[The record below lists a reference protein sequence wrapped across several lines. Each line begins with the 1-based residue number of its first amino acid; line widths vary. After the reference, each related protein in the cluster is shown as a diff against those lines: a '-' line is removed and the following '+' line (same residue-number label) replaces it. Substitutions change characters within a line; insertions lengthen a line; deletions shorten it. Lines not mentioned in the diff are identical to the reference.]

1 MALGGHVGASAQEP
15 EENHVMD
22 PAGLTEDSGQ
32 DDCDFFREY
41 YISSIRSGLGA
52 DREYAAKPFSELD
65 TVTLGN
71 IAAKY
76 SRCPGEPEFVE
87 ITSRIEALRNNI
99 AVYEAAAK
107 LIAVDGPGFTA
118 DTPAMIDSVLNN
130 MTAPV
135 SDAQNEEVMALRK
148 VVEIYPSAVDKFK
161 SLVGDLRYQLDRE
174 GCAASAEYAKSIQ
187 TMTLPAFMKQ
197 EENRMAN
204 DYKYRISRVPA
215 LKVLYDEWLERLR
228 RNILDPR
235 AVAIEEQVLAIATES
250 GEPDQQ

>member
-1 MALGGHVGASAQEP
+1 MRKLIIISTVICLMASGGHVGASAQEP
-15 EENHVMD
+15 EETPVVNPAID
-22 PAGLTEDSGQ
+22 SAGLPEDSGQ

-71 IAAKY
+71 IVAKY
-76 SRCPGEPEFVE
+76 SRCPEEPEFVE
-87 ITSRIEALRNNI
+87 ITSRIEEVRNNI

-135 SDAQNEEVMALRK
+135 SDAQNEEEMALRK
-148 VVEIYPSAVDKFK
+148 VVDIYP
-161 SLVGDLRYQLDRE
+161 
-174 GCAASAEYAKSIQ
+174 
-187 TMTLPAFMKQ
+187 
-197 EENRMAN
+197 
-204 DYKYRISRVPA
+204 
-215 LKVLYDEWLERLR
+215 
-228 RNILDPR
+228 
-235 AVAIEEQVLAIATES
+235 
-250 GEPDQQ
+250 